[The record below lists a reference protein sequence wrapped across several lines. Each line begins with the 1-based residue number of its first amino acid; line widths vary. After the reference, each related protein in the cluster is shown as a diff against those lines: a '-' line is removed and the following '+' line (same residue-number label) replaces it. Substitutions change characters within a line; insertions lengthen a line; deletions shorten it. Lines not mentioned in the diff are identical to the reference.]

1 MENTE
6 TIRNL
11 ENIFFVKKGTTIER
25 PNTIFVNSIKTISL
39 DNFKFLIELDTP
51 TLNSNKII
59 IVEYENIEDIG
70 KVISNT
76 DNPNI
81 SLYLEN
87 MAIVLDNETPIPD
100 LPKTFKNIRIF
111 RLDDLADHFNKLFD
125 VYTEVLVLAEDISKK
140 ATKQIKKIISE
151 AIDEEEPHIAI
162 EEIAYLQEIRYYLD
176 KLNHYNISICP
187 DTTDL
192 IVSYLTNAVIKKMNE
207 KEIADLIVNESEEFS
222 FYDSTWSDINEASK
236 DVMAHLSNYYKKLLQ
251 NK

>member
-11 ENIFFVKKGTTIER
+11 KNIFFVKKDTTIER
-25 PNTIFVNSIKTISL
+25 PDTIFVNSIKTISL

-51 TLNSNKII
+51 NLNSNKIV
-59 IVEYENIEDIG
+59 IVEYENIEDVG

-87 MAIVLDNETPIPD
+87 MAIVLDNEAPRSS
-100 LPKTFKNIRIF
+100 LSETFKDIRIF
-111 RLDDLADHFNKLFD
+111 KRNELTDHFNKLFD
-125 VYTEVLVLAEDISKK
+125 VYTEVLVLAEDISKEI
-140 ATKQIKKIISE
+140 TKQIRKIISKSL
-151 AIDEEEPHIAI
+151 DEDEPHIDI
-162 EEIAYLQEIRYYLD
+162 EKIAYLQEIKYYLN
-176 KLNHYNISICP
+176 KLNHYNISNCP

-192 IVSYLTNAVIKKMNE
+192 IVSYLTNAVIKKIDE
-207 KEIADLIVNESEEFS
+207 KEIADLILNESEEFS

-236 DVMAHLSNYYKKLLQ
+236 DVMAHLSNYYKKFLQ